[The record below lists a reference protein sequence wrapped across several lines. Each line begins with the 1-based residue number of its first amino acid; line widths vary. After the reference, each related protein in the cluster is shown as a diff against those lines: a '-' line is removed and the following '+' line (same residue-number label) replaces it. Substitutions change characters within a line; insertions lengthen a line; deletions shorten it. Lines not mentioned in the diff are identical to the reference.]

1 MFHRTTFALVMVIIA
16 LMMVQSAVARTGR
29 GALGALPAARSSADW
44 PVAAAARLSA
54 PWWGRAPAHLL
65 PAMVGAS
72 TDVIMAIAIITAA
85 AADGTASRTTIAAE
99 LMARKLSTR
108 GSHAARAPTSKIG
121 RIANTSC

>member
-54 PWWGRAPAHLL
+54 PWWGRAPAQLL

-108 GSHAARAPTSKIG
+108 GSHAARSPTSKIG

>member
-1 MFHRTTFALVMVIIA
+1 
-16 LMMVQSAVARTGR
+16 
-29 GALGALPAARSSADW
+29 
-44 PVAAAARLSA
+44 
-54 PWWGRAPAHLL
+54 APAHLL

-72 TDVIMAIAIITAA
+72 TDVITGIMAIAIITAA

-108 GSHAARAPTSKIG
+108 GSHAARSPTSKIG